1 VELHGGEI
9 TVESEVGVGSRFT
22 FTLPVSATEAQD
34 SQHEEES
41 TLARVGTGLDVGDGE
56 LAGDVPP
63 VANAFLNGGIKVLI
77 VDDEPV
83 NRLVFANYLSLY
95 NCTIAE
101 ASNGSQALAI
111 LESFQPDLIL
121 LDVMMPR
128 MTGYE
133 VTRTIRETWQANEL
147 PILLLSAKN
156 QVGDLVVGLEAGAN
170 DYLTKPISKDELIAR
185 IQTHIS
191 LRQLQAENL
200 RLGAELEV
208 ARRIQQMLLPK
219 ASELNA
225 IAQLDIAGYMEPAEE
240 VGGDFYDVLP
250 SDGAVK
256 LGIGDV
262 TGHGLDSG
270 VLAIMVQTAVRT
282 LLESGETD
290 SKRFLAVLNRAVC
303 ENVRRM
309 ESEKTLTFAILDY
322 RQGQLSLSGQHE
334 EVIVVRAG
342 GQVER
347 IDTIDLG
354 FPIGLE
360 ANIEEFIAQTQIQLE
375 PGDGLVLYTDG
386 ITEAENLAREQ
397 YGIDRLC
404 EVVKNNW
411 HGSAS
416 EIQRA
421 AIDDLR
427 QHIGKQKVYDDI
439 TLLVL
444 KQR

>member
-1 VELHGGEI
+1 
-9 TVESEVGVGSRFT
+9 
-22 FTLPVSATEAQD
+22 
-34 SQHEEES
+34 
-41 TLARVGTGLDVGDGE
+41 VGTALDAGEGE
-56 LAGDVPP
+56 LEGNVRP
-63 VANAFLNGGIKVLI
+63 VVNASLNGGIKVLI

-83 NRLVFANYLSLY
+83 NRLVFANYLSLC

-101 ASNGSQALAI
+101 ASDGSEALAM
-111 LESFQPDLIL
+111 LERFQPDLIL

-133 VTRTIRETWQANEL
+133 VTRTIRKTWQANEL
-147 PILLLSAKN
+147 PIVLLSAKN

-200 RLGAELEV
+200 RLGAELTV

-219 ASELNA
+219 ASELDA
-225 IAQLDIAGYMEPAEE
+225 IAELDIAGFMEPAEE

-250 SDGAVK
+250 SEGAVK

-290 SKRFLAVLNRAVC
+290 SKRFLAVLNRTVC
-303 ENVRRM
+303 ENVGRM
-309 ESEKTLTFAILDY
+309 ESEKTLTLALLDY

-334 EVIVVRAG
+334 EVIVVRSG

-360 ANIEEFIAQTQIQLE
+360 ANIEEFIAQTQIQLA

-386 ITEAENLAREQ
+386 ITEAENLAGEQ

-404 EVVKNNW
+404 EVVKSNW

-416 EIQRA
+416 EIQQA

-427 QHIGKQKVYDDI
+427 RHIGEQKVYDDI